1 MLNLK
6 KLDITRGETLQTT
19 IQIKLL
25 PNKEQCSIL
34 KATMKSY
41 VALVNECVGDMV
53 TFDEYGKLTSK
64 NVEANLPSAL
74 KNQCISD
81 AKSIFRKYRKTKIE
95 PVLRK
100 PVAVWNNQNYK
111 VTADSISFP
120 VFLNGKTTRI
130 SVKAL
135 IPADVLD
142 VLQTHKLGAMRIT
155 QKSGKFIAQIAVEA
169 EQKALF
175 GSGVMGVD
183 LGILCPA
190 VCYTDSGKVKFVGKN
205 KFIRRRFKTKRKK
218 LGKAKKLK
226 AIRKLHNKE
235 QRIMRD
241 IDHKLSREIVSFA
254 VQNKVGI
261 IKLEKL
267 ANIRRTTRKSRKNN
281 PSLHTWSFYRLANY
295 IEHKAKLLGIQVEY
309 VDPAYTSQTC
319 PVCGK
324 RHKTNN
330 RNYRCE
336 CGYRS
341 HRDLVGAKNICA
353 A

>member
-1 MLNLK
+1 M
-6 KLDITRGETLQTT
+6 QTT

-95 PVLRK
+95 PVLKK
-100 PVAVWNNQNYK
+100 PVAIWNNQNYK
-111 VTADSISFP
+111 VTVDSVSFP
-120 VFLNGKTTRI
+120 VFLKSKTTRI
-130 SVKAL
+130 SVQAV
-135 IPADVLD
+135 IPKDTLSY
-142 VLQTHKLGAMRIT
+142 LQTHKLGAMRIT

-169 EQKALF
+169 EQKALA
-175 GSGVMGVD
+175 GSNIMGVD

-190 VCYTDSGKVKFVGKN
+190 VCYTDSGKVKFVGNGRKN
-205 KFIRRRFKTKRKK
+205 KFIRRWFKAKRKK

-241 IDHKLSREIVSFA
+241 IDHKLSREIINFA
-254 VQNKVGI
+254 VQNNVGT

-267 ANIRRTTRKSRKNN
+267 ANIRRTTRTSRKNN
-281 PSLHTWSFYRLANY
+281 HSLHTWSFYRLAHY
-295 IEHKAKLLGIQVEY
+295 IEYKAKLLGIRVEY
-309 VDPAYTSQTC
+309 VNPAYTSQTC
-319 PVCGK
+319 PACGK
-324 RHKTNN
+324 KHKVNG
-330 RNYRCE
+330 RDYRCE
-336 CGYRS
+336 CGYHT